1 MAKPNVISKET
12 LIESAKK
19 CISENGLEKLTL
31 KSVAEQANVSQ
42 GTVYYHFRTKEN
54 LMLEVVRHVC
64 GSSWANV
71 KNSRLPSIEKMREA
85 LLSAK
90 FRTKENADY
99 HRLLLTLIVSSFQNE
114 QIKEQL
120 SHLLQSENQHLTK
133 ELTQLWGESPID
145 GVSLTA
151 WGIMLNALIDGL
163 AIQSLVSDDFPSED
177 VYQELEL
184 MLVKLTE
191 KMT

>member
-1 MAKPNVISKET
+1 MHLRKRVR
-12 LIESAKK
+12 
-19 CISENGLEKLTL
+19 KLTL

-64 GSSWANV
+64 SDSWANV

-99 HRLLLTLIVSSFQNE
+99 HRLFLTLIVSSFQNE

-120 SHLLQSENQHLTK
+120 SHLLQSENQYLTK
-133 ELTQLWGESPID
+133 SSLNCGANLQLM
-145 GVSLTA
+145 A
-151 WGIMLNALIDGL
+151 
-163 AIQSLVSDDFPSED
+163 FP
-177 VYQELEL
+177 
-184 MLVKLTE
+184 
-191 KMT
+191 